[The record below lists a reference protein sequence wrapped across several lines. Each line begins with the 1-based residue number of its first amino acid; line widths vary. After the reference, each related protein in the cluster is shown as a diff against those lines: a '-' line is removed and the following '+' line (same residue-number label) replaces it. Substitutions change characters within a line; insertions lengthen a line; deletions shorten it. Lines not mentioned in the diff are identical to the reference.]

1 MHRRFLKIG
10 ALVLGIAVV
19 LGAFGAHLLKPYLS
33 VDLLAGYQ
41 TATLYQM
48 VHGIGIFIA
57 GILYKHYHNKK
68 IRLAGSLFLYG
79 ILCFSGSIYLR
90 VVIGFFGIK
99 SLGLFNLV
107 TPLGGILFM
116 IGWLLIFISIPSSVS
131 RDNTKKD
138 EDNLNS

>member
-19 LGAFGAHLLKPYLS
+19 LGAFGAHLLKPYVS

-57 GILYKHYHNKK
+57 GLLYKHYHNKK
-68 IRLAGSLFLYG
+68 IRIAGYLFLFG
-79 ILCFSGSIYLR
+79 ILFFSGSIYLR

-107 TPLGGILFM
+107 TPLGGLLFM
-116 IGWLLIFISIPSSVS
+116 AGWLFIFISIPSAVN
-131 RDNTKKD
+131 RDNSKKD
-138 EDNLNS
+138 EDKLNA

>member
-19 LGAFGAHLLKPYLS
+19 LGAFGAHLLKPYVS

-68 IRLAGSLFLYG
+68 IRIAGYLFLFG
-79 ILCFSGSIYLR
+79 ILFFSGSIYLR

-107 TPLGGILFM
+107 TPLGGLLFM
-116 IGWLLIFISIPSSVS
+116 AGWLLIFISIPSPVN
-131 RDNTKKD
+131 RDNSKKD
-138 EDNLNS
+138 EDKLNA

>member
-1 MHRRFLKIG
+1 MHRNFLKMG

-19 LGAFGAHLLKPYLS
+19 VGAFGAHLLKPYLS
-33 VDLLAGYQ
+33 VELLSGYQ

-68 IRLAGSLFLYG
+68 IRIAGYLFLYG
-79 ILCFSGSIYLR
+79 VLFFSGSIYLR

-99 SLGLFNLV
+99 NLGLFNLV
-107 TPLGGILFM
+107 TPLGGGLFM
-116 IGWLLIFISIPSSVS
+116 AGWLLMFISIPSGVS
-131 RDNTKKD
+131 RGNSKND
-138 EDNLNS
+138 EDKLNA

>member
-10 ALVLGIAVV
+10 ALVLGVAVV

-57 GILYKHYHNKK
+57 GLLYKHYHNKK
-68 IRLAGSLFLYG
+68 IRIAGYLFLFG
-79 ILCFSGSIYLR
+79 ILFFSGSIYLR

-107 TPLGGILFM
+107 TPLGGLLFM
-116 IGWLLIFISIPSSVS
+116 AGWLLIFISIPSTVNRENS
-131 RDNTKKD
+131 KKD
-138 EDNLNS
+138 EDKLNA

>member
-10 ALVLGIAVV
+10 ALLMGVAVV

-68 IRLAGSLFLYG
+68 ILIGGYLFLCG
-79 ILCFSGSIYLR
+79 IFFFSGSIYLR
-90 VVIGFFGIK
+90 VVIGFLGIK

-116 IGWLLIFISIPSSVS
+116 AGWLFMFISIQSNVKRENS
-131 RDNTKKD
+131 KKD
-138 EDNLNS
+138 EDRLNA

>member
-1 MHRRFLKIG
+1 
-10 ALVLGIAVV
+10 
-19 LGAFGAHLLKPYLS
+19 
-33 VDLLAGYQ
+33 
-41 TATLYQM
+41 
-48 VHGIGIFIA
+48 
-57 GILYKHYHNKK
+57 
-68 IRLAGSLFLYG
+68 
-79 ILCFSGSIYLR
+79 

>member
-10 ALVLGIAVV
+10 ALVLGVAVV

-57 GILYKHYHNKK
+57 GLLYKHYHNKK
-68 IRLAGSLFLYG
+68 IRIAGYLFLFG
-79 ILCFSGSIYLR
+79 ILFFSGSIYLR

-107 TPLGGILFM
+107 TPLGGLLFM
-116 IGWLLIFISIPSSVS
+116 AGWLLIFISIPSTVNKDIS
-131 RDNTKKD
+131 KKD
-138 EDNLNS
+138 EDKLNA

>member
-1 MHRRFLKIG
+1 MHRNFLKMG

-33 VDLLAGYQ
+33 VELLSGYQ

-68 IRLAGSLFLYG
+68 IRIAGYLFLYG
-79 ILCFSGSIYLR
+79 VLFFSGSIYLR

-107 TPLGGILFM
+107 TPLGGLLFM
-116 IGWLLIFISIPSSVS
+116 AGWFLIFISIPSPVN
-131 RDNTKKD
+131 RDNSKKD
-138 EDNLNS
+138 EDKLNA